1 MPNKGTIIKRI
12 LKERDT
18 YTSEE
23 LFNWRLVDLIVYLRT
38 IKYHKK
44 RDAERKLE
52 EELYDKNK

>member
-23 LFNWRLVDLIVYLRT
+23 LFNWRLADLIVYLRT

-44 RDAERKLE
+44 RDAERKLD
-52 EELYDKNK
+52 EELYGKNK